1 MDAAVAIG
9 NLSLSGGGG
18 GDDEPTRRVI
28 TTVEDMMPQDVF
40 NNAINYLTST
50 EQA

>member
-1 MDAAVAIG
+1 MDAAMAIG

-28 TTVEDMMPQDVF
+28 TTVEDLMPRDVF
-40 NNAINYLTST
+40 YAFVIGDT
-50 EQA
+50 